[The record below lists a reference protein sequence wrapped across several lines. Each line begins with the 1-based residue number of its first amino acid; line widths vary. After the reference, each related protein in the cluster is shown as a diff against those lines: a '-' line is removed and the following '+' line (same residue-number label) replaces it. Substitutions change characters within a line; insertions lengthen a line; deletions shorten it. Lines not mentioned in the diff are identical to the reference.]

1 MKSITPS
8 GLAALGAHAVIID
21 VRQPA
26 EHAQARV
33 AGARL
38 IPLAEVPSR
47 LDEIRAAAPVYV
59 MCHAGGRST
68 EATEYLTTHGV
79 DATNVDGGIT
89 SWAAAG
95 LPVERGAA

>member
-1 MKSITPS
+1 MNRIAPTQ
-8 GLAALGAHAVIID
+8 LAALGADAVIID

-26 EHAQARV
+26 EYAQARV

-47 LDEIRAAAPVYV
+47 LDEIRRLEPVYV

-68 EATEYLTTHGV
+68 EATEYLTAQGV
-79 DATNVDGGIT
+79 EATNVDGGIT
-89 SWAAAG
+89 SWMAAG

>member
-1 MKSITPS
+1 MKSITPAELA
-8 GLAALGAHAVIID
+8 GLGTDAVVID
-21 VRQPA
+21 VRQPD
-26 EHAQARV
+26 EYAQARV

-47 LDEIRAAAPVYV
+47 LDEIRQLAPVYV
-59 MCHAGGRST
+59 MCHAGGRSAQ
-68 EATEYLTTHGV
+68 ATEYLTAQGV
-79 DATNVDGGIT
+79 EATNVDGGIT